1 MYARPV
7 LQKFGT
13 FRELTKLG
21 NEGASDGATFQGIGT
36 SVGCETGGVPD
47 NCPTAS

>member
-13 FRELTKLG
+13 FRELTQLG
-21 NEGASDGATFQGIGT
+21 NEGLSDGATFTGVPT
-36 SVGCETGGVPD
+36 DGCLTGGVP
-47 NCPTAS
+47 NGCPTAS